1 MRSTTA
7 LTLAALFLAPSAPA
21 SSPRFFE
28 YVHVEANEGAAS
40 GGHVAIRLGDVA
52 YHFQHEPPGVLRLHR
67 DDWPHFRYTYG
78 VLENRTMHASR
89 VAVTDAEYDRLRHQ
103 FAERWVSEQ
112 KVFAERDVVHDDREL
127 LDLLL
132 ARRHGASAGVL
143 RVRGAGFFFPE
154 NEGSAPS
161 PAALA
166 LRARILDAYGAD
178 AIGRRA
184 ATIRSELAHLTPIA
198 RETPALDDSVPAYPD
213 FQYAFSSRY
222 RDLLTGLVAL
232 RALDGAL
239 SLRADSYW
247 SPPATDRPL
256 DVAEQRALAAWA
268 ERLAGEL
275 TRLVQS
281 PRPDWGFAFL
291 VGLARLEALDAT
303 AATGR
308 LVLLDV
314 FPSDSDVL
322 PRTYVRRHRD
332 AVRDL
337 RAEAEAEL
345 ARARDRMR
353 VADALDEAAFADLEA
368 AGNRRLELD
377 AALTQDRDLRVPSRP
392 LVPSR
397 DAPWTDLPVPEV
409 GTDDLAAARVA
420 EARFAEWLERRYGYD
435 LVARNCVSEIFRTV
449 EASGAIRARSTD
461 PLRFIPF
468 VSAHAVNATWNVVE
482 RRTLPSYRRARLVEM
497 YEHEPAL
504 RVRLREAN
512 VFTSSVYRRNAD
524 DSFFVFFTD
533 DVLALRPAFGAVNLA
548 AGLGAVAA
556 GIPLLPFDRGQAL
569 WAGARGAVFSVPEL
583 AFVSLRKGS
592 FDHVPANQRPT
603 E

>member
-1 MRSTTA
+1 
-7 LTLAALFLAPSAPA
+7 
-21 SSPRFFE
+21 
-28 YVHVEANEGAAS
+28 
-40 GGHVAIRLGDVA
+40 
-52 YHFQHEPPGVLRLHR
+52 
-67 DDWPHFRYTYG
+67 
-78 VLENRTMHASR
+78 
-89 VAVTDAEYDRLRHQ
+89 
-103 FAERWVSEQ
+103 
-112 KVFAERDVVHDDREL
+112 
-127 LDLLL
+127 
-132 ARRHGASAGVL
+132 
-143 RVRGAGFFFPE
+143 
-154 NEGSAPS
+154 
-161 PAALA
+161 
-166 LRARILDAYGAD
+166 
-178 AIGRRA
+178 
-184 ATIRSELAHLTPIA
+184 
-198 RETPALDDSVPAYPD
+198 
-213 FQYAFSSRY
+213 
-222 RDLLTGLVAL
+222 
-232 RALDGAL
+232 
-239 SLRADSYW
+239 
-247 SPPATDRPL
+247 
-256 DVAEQRALAAWA
+256 
-268 ERLAGEL
+268 
-275 TRLVQS
+275 
-281 PRPDWGFAFL
+281 
-291 VGLARLEALDAT
+291 
-303 AATGR
+303 
-308 LVLLDV
+308 
-314 FPSDSDVL
+314 
-322 PRTYVRRHRD
+322 
-332 AVRDL
+332 
-337 RAEAEAEL
+337 
-345 ARARDRMR
+345 
-353 VADALDEAAFADLEA
+353 
-368 AGNRRLELD
+368 
-377 AALTQDRDLRVPSRP
+377 VPSRP

-420 EARFAEWLERRYGYD
+420 EARFAEWLGRRYGYD